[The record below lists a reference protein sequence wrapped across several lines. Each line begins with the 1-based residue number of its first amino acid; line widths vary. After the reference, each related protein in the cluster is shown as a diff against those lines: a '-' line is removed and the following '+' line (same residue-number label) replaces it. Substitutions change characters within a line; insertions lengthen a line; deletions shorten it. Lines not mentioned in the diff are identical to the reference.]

1 MIEGNVFLLEKRK
14 QCKFGVA
21 EILWRREKNFLSHS
35 KNIMFKRKA
44 REALYRTVGMTQQA
58 TEWQPVWATCCS
70 GKTATFS
77 PVPSGNQALKL
88 S

>member
-1 MIEGNVFLLEKRK
+1 MIEGNVFLLEKGK

-21 EILWRREKNFLSHS
+21 EILWRREKLSHS

-58 TEWQPVWATCCS
+58 TTEWQPVWATCCS
-70 GKTATFS
+70 GKTETFS
-77 PVPSGNQALKL
+77 LDPSGNQALKL